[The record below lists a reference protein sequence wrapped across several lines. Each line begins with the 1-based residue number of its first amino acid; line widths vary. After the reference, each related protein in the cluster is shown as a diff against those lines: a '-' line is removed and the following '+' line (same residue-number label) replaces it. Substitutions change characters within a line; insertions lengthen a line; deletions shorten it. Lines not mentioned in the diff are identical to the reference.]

1 MAFVS
6 VFQISNYSSTM
17 IRVYKPFNPILGETY
32 ECQRYV
38 KARERDG
45 DRAGPD
51 RSQGGGEEHGQRRGV
66 ESTGKGGGRERG
78 QGRGRRVRES
88 RTGKERTLPV
98 ERCRA

>member
-51 RSQGGGEEHGQRRGV
+51 RSQGGGEEQGQRRGV
-66 ESTGKGGGRERG
+66 ESTGKGGGGEHG
-78 QGRGRRVRES
+78 QGRGQRARAREGAKS
-88 RTGKERTLPV
+88 TGK
-98 ERCRA
+98 